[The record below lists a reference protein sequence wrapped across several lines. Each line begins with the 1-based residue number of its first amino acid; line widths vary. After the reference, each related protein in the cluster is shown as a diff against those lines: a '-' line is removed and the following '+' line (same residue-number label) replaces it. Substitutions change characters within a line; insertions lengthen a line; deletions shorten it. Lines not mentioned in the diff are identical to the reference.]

1 MSEYYKYQG
10 AETQKKYQAPE
21 TQIDW
26 GAIGKEMSDSI
37 VAERNRREEKK
48 EGLAESQREGLKTIT
63 DTPTGELTYMN
74 NVVAE
79 DSENT
84 AAILKLR
91 YDQMTRGLITVKE
104 YTAFKQTLLDSTKL
118 LYGVAKKYQET
129 YGDKMQRLDS
139 NESQYLEAWEMEQV
153 EGIAKLKNY
162 RIVKNPKTGEGFFV
176 KMEVADKDWA
186 EISKDPNNIM
196 SAQQAMTM
204 VSQKRDRFDLQKY
217 SSDATKSLGAV
228 EEQIVIEASAE
239 GGLSK
244 LIRTVDAKKG
254 DYTLKGETVKTYKN
268 WEDKQINTI
277 MSNPFN
283 TTSIL
288 TNINMN
294 TEGGEKYTFTYN
306 RSEFDNDKS
315 GKLIYMDRDKVSTGE
330 PVFKPE
336 QVDDVKETIR
346 VFLRSTIDEKYIQ
359 TAGSRKQYART
370 ETKTKPNQP
379 SFEKV
384 YKESEAGKINNANTI
399 SQLNVDIKDVPGL
412 TEYKIFEAGD
422 GDSKKISILDKKNNI
437 IHIENGG
444 KGISDAQML
453 EGVKKVLLGL
463 GYQNTAKSWAL
474 NKQEEY
480 IRDRTPASD
489 SSGGG
494 AVKSQTGKS
503 GGGFAKHNKK

>member
-10 AETQKKYQAPE
+10 AETQ
-21 TQIDW
+21 IDW
-26 GAIGKEMSDSI
+26 GAVGKEMSDSI

-48 EGLAESQREGLKTIT
+48 EGLAESQREGLKLIT
-63 DTPTGELTYMN
+63 EIPTGELTYMN
-74 NVVAE
+74 NAVATYSE
-79 DSENT
+79 DM
-84 AAILKLR
+84 AALAKLK
-91 YDQMTRGLITVKE
+91 YDQLTRGLISVKD
-104 YTAFKQTLLDSTKL
+104 YTAWRQNALDGTKL
-118 LYGVAKKYQET
+118 TYAVAKKYQEV

-139 NESQYLEAWEMEQV
+139 NESQYLEAWEMEQI
-153 EGIAKLKNY
+153 EGISKLKNY
-162 RIVKNPKTGEGFFV
+162 RIMINPDTGDSVFV

-217 SSDATKSLGAV
+217 SSNATKSLGAV
-228 EEQIVIEASAE
+228 EKQIVIEASAE

-254 DYTLKGETVKTYKN
+254 DYTLKGEAVKTYKN
-268 WEDKQINTI
+268 WEDKQITAI

-294 TEGGEKYTFTYN
+294 TEDGEKYTFTYN

-315 GKLIYMDRDKVSTGE
+315 GKLIYMDRDNVSTGE

-359 TAGSRKQYART
+359 TAGSRKPYAKT
-370 ETKTKPNQP
+370 ETKPNQP

-384 YKESEAGKINNANTI
+384 YKDSEAGKINNANTI

-489 SSGGG
+489 SSGG
-494 AVKSQTGKS
+494 
-503 GGGFAKHNKK
+503 FAKHNKK

>member
-10 AETQKKYQAPE
+10 AETQ
-21 TQIDW
+21 IDW
-26 GAIGKEMSDSI
+26 GAVGKEMSDSI
-37 VAERNRREEKK
+37 IAERNRREEKK

-84 AAILKLR
+84 AAMFKLY
-91 YDQMTRGLITVKE
+91 YDQLQRGLITPKE
-104 YTAFKQTLLDSTKL
+104 YTAFRQTMLDSTNL
-118 LYGVAKKYQET
+118 LYGVAKKYQEV

-139 NESQYLEAWEMEQV
+139 NESQDLEAWEMEQI
-153 EGIAKLKNY
+153 EGISKLKNY
-162 RIVKNPKTGEGFFV
+162 RIVRNPKTGEGFFV

-217 SSDATKSLGAV
+217 SSNATKSLGAV
-228 EEQIVIEASAE
+228 EKQIVIEASAE

-268 WEDKQINTI
+268 WEDRQIKAI

-294 TEGGEKYTFTYN
+294 TKGGEKYTFTYN
-306 RSEFDNDKS
+306 RSEFDEDKT
-315 GKLIYMDRDKVSTGE
+315 GRLIYMDRDNVSTGK

-359 TAGSRKQYART
+359 TAGSRRPYART
-370 ETKTKPNQP
+370 ETPPSPTPLAFEPAYEKSIAPKLGKIKEGVIGDDLAKTVKDVMRDIPDMPNLGVVYD
-379 SFEKV
+379 EDEGKIKV
-384 YKESEAGKINNANTI
+384 YNLYESGKPKGNPKRQFDEKDIEG
-399 SQLNVDIKDVPGL
+399 IKDFIKQVSLKRAMG
-412 TEYKIFEAGD
+412 KD
-422 GDSKKISILDKKNNI
+422 GSYRTAASQKLL
-437 IHIENGG
+437 IE
-444 KGISDAQML
+444 SQM
-453 EGVKKVLLGL
+453 G
-463 GYQNTAKSWAL
+463 N
-474 NKQEEY
+474 
-480 IRDRTPASD
+480 
-489 SSGGG
+489 SGGG
-494 AVKSQTGKS
+494 VAAESQTGK
-503 GGGFAKHNKK
+503 GRYDD